1 MAKWLERGDTANFVP
16 PWVPHDEEDMK
27 KEIFLKVD
35 ELLGVGKRM
44 VLAVIIRRAGSAPRA
59 VGSQCVILE
68 DGSLLGTIGGGLLE
82 HRVLERAKDVFRQ
95 GRSVVLPLYL
105 AGKDVAD
112 SEMICGG
119 NVEVYLDPLFPDN
132 RYTSDLF
139 RLIREMIE
147 RGRHGT
153 LLSRI
158 ADGTPALKGKD
169 KMLLEEGKVIR
180 GEIDGLM
187 DEVGRLC
194 GFTRPRL
201 VELSEPGVSVFV
213 EPLEDDPVL
222 FLFGAGHVSTFVAP
236 LAKMVGFRVAVMDD
250 RVEFANAE
258 RFPDADEIH
267 IVEFPK
273 AIEGITVTGSS
284 YLAIMTRGHTQ
295 DRIVLEA
302 ALRTDPAYIGMIG
315 SRKKWA
321 LIERSLR
328 DQGFSEDRIA
338 KVHSPI
344 GIQIGG
350 ETAEEI
356 AVSIVAELI
365 QTRATKENKRHLVDR

>member
-1 MAKWLERGDTANFVP
+1 M
-16 PWVPHDEEDMK
+16 
-27 KEIFLKVD
+27 
-35 ELLGVGKRM
+35 
-44 VLAVIIRRAGSAPRA
+44 IIRRAGSAPRA
-59 VGSQCVILE
+59 VGSQCIILE

-95 GRSVVLPLYL
+95 GKSVVLPLYL
-105 AGKDVAD
+105 TSKDVAA

-119 NVEVYLDPLFPDN
+119 NVEVYLDPLFPEN
-132 RYTSDLF
+132 RHSTDLF

-147 RGRHGT
+147 GGRHGT

-158 ADGTPALKGKD
+158 VDGMPALDSKD
-169 KMLLEEGKVIR
+169 KMLLEEGDVIL

-187 DEVGRLC
+187 DEAGRLC
-194 GFTRPRL
+194 RFTRPRL
-201 VELSEPGVSVFV
+201 VEISELDMSVFV
-213 EPLEDDPVL
+213 EPVEDDPIL

-236 LAKMVGFRVAVMDD
+236 LAKMVGFRVVVMDD
-250 RVEFANAE
+250 RPDFANTE

-273 AIEGITVTGSS
+273 AFEGITVTGSS
-284 YLAIMTRGHTQ
+284 YLTIMTRGHTH

-302 ALRTDPAYIGMIG
+302 ALRTEPAYIGMIG

-321 LIERSLR
+321 LIEQSLR
-328 DQGFSEDRIA
+328 EQGFSEE
-338 KVHSPI
+338 KVREIHSPI
-344 GIQIGG
+344 GIRIGG
-350 ETAEEI
+350 ESPEEI

-365 QTRATKENKRHLVDR
+365 QTRAEKGKKGV

>member
-1 MAKWLERGDTANFVP
+1 
-16 PWVPHDEEDMK
+16 
-27 KEIFLKVD
+27 
-35 ELLGVGKRM
+35 M

-187 DEVGRLC
+187 DEAERLC
-194 GFTRPRL
+194 RFTRPRL

-328 DQGFSEDRIA
+328 HQGFSEERIA

-356 AVSIVAELI
+356 AVSVVAELI